1 MYQVKISSKG
11 QITIPKKLREK
22 LNLNKGDQLIIKES
36 KQGYYFEKKVDQ
48 SKIEEYVGILNQNK
62 SSDQLVEELRGNTDS
77 RCCLERL

>member
-48 SKIEEYVGILNQNK
+48 RKIEEYVGILNQNK
-62 SSDQLVEELRGNTDS
+62 SSDQLVEELRGNADCS
-77 RCCLERL
+77 

>member
-48 SKIEEYVGILNQNK
+48 NKIKNYVGILNGNK
-62 SSDQLVEELRGNTDS
+62 SSDQLVEELRGNADYS
-77 RCCLERL
+77 